1 MNFYITGRRAE
12 QYKSRTGEIK
22 VREVKVGFWK
32 DRSRYTVAVVRE
44 LRKQRGCGRPPKVL

>member
-22 VREVKVGFWK
+22 VHEVKVGFWK
-32 DRSRYTVAVVRE
+32 ERSRYTAAVVRE
-44 LRKQRGCGRPPKVL
+44 LRRLRGCGRPPKVL